1 LRAAARELARRIE
14 RRELSALEALEA
26 HLARIETRNAA
37 LNAVVSLD
45 AEGARRQARAADQDL
60 ARGVNAV

>member
-1 LRAAARELARRIE
+1 MRAAARELARRIE